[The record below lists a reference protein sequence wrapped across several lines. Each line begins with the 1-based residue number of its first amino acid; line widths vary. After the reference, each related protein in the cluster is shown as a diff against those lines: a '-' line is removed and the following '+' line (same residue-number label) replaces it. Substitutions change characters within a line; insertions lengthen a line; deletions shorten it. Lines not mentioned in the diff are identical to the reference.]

1 VKSQGQGLCL
11 DAVLGRRVCFYVV
24 LPYNSDDLFIFHK
37 KIHPFTWQL
46 NALLFATLHFRLEER
61 SHFLNGLKNP
71 GSLVYLRGVIMSKIR
86 TILSMLC
93 LSLLLFPA
101 LAMAVPVVAEPSND
115 DSEGWW
121 VETTV
126 DRDGNGIGD
135 MIEFHK
141 DNPLFLDED
150 GTLPLIV
157 DFDHTPDAQDVALL
171 EREIEFQHQWTL
183 EGIDALA
190 GRVPVDQ
197 ILEATTLPGVV
208 MLELDGILTTAN
220 GDAAVLHGVDTVW
233 ADTGY
238 DGAGSAVAII
248 DTGIDGAHASLDDLD
263 DDNSTDDPK
272 VIAFYDPVNNPSLT
286 NGTEVF
292 PYDDQ
297 GHGSHCAGTTA
308 GTGAPNYEHIGMAPQ
323 AFLVGVKVLDAGGSG
338 SFATVMAGME
348 WTVENRYKFN
358 IRGASMSLGGPG
370 LAEWASSEDDSVNR
384 YANEMMSA
392 GIAIFIAAGN
402 NGVSA
407 QIGTPGS
414 AEDAITVGALDKNS
428 AIAIYSSQGPTEELR
443 VKPNIAYVGSNVM
456 SVAFNSGDQYT
467 AMSGTS
473 MATPGAAGV
482 AALMYQ
488 ANPDL
493 SPFDIKNIMQETSTY
508 RLCIYMAANEPC
520 AEDFLPKNRQNNVYG
535 HGEVRA
541 LEAVYEAAERDYDF
555 DTTLEV
561 TVTTGVGMD
570 SRFHMSPDG
579 SLSYTAQGDVDTIQW
594 RSNHLRDDWSNIHSF
609 SPGDTSGTL
618 AAIDIIHQLEHLP
631 GIDVEGNHTIS
642 LRAIKANGSGGAS
655 SSPLISANIMLMDTD
670 NAFVTTGEL
679 SSGLSTTTLA
689 VALLGFVVV
698 FFVVLLLTGVISD
711 KEEGS
716 LAGVD
721 FKTLRTEGEAI
732 EAEIDSDVLVADSD
746 SA

>member
-1 VKSQGQGLCL
+1 
-11 DAVLGRRVCFYVV
+11 
-24 LPYNSDDLFIFHK
+24 
-37 KIHPFTWQL
+37 
-46 NALLFATLHFRLEER
+46 
-61 SHFLNGLKNP
+61 
-71 GSLVYLRGVIMSKIR
+71 MSKVQS
-86 TILSMLC
+86 TLSVLC
-93 LSLLLFPA
+93 LSLLLLPA
-101 LAMAVPVVAEPSND
+101 LATAVPIEIETKEEASD
-115 DSEGWW
+115 GWW

-135 MIEFHK
+135 MVERHK

-150 GTLPLIV
+150 GTLPLII
-157 DFDHTPDAQDVALL
+157 DFDHTPGASEVALL
-171 EREIEFQHQWTL
+171 EREIDFHHQWTL

-190 GRVPVDQ
+190 GRVPVDR
-197 ILEATTLPGVV
+197 ILDATTLPGVV
-208 MLELDGILTTAN
+208 MIELDGILTTAN

-272 VIAFYDPVNNPSLT
+272 VIAFYDPVNNPTLT

-348 WTVENRYKFN
+348 WTVENRYKYN

-370 LAEWASSEDDSVNR
+370 LAEWASSNDDSVNR
-384 YANEMMSA
+384 YANEMMAA

-428 AIAIYSSQGPTEELR
+428 AIAVYSSQGPTEELR
-443 VKPNIAYVGSNVM
+443 VKPNVAYVGSNVM
-456 SVAFNSGDQYT
+456 SVAFNTGDQYT
-467 AMSGTS
+467 GMSGTS

-508 RLCIYMAANEPC
+508 RLCVYMAANEPC
-520 AEDFLPKNRQNNVYG
+520 LEDAIPKNRQNNVYG

-541 LEAVYEAAERDYDF
+541 LDAVYEAAERDYEF
-555 DTTLEV
+555 DTSLDVSITDE
-561 TVTTGVGMD
+561 VGMD
-570 SRFHMSPDG
+570 SRFHMFPNDALTYSALG
-579 SLSYTAQGDVDTIQW
+579 NVDTIQW
-594 RSNHLRDDWSNIHSF
+594 RSNHLRDDWSNIHTF
-609 SPGDTSGTL
+609 SPGDTTGTL

-642 LRAIKANGSGGAS
+642 FRGIKANDSGGHA
-655 SSPLISANIMLMDTD
+655 SSPLISANIMLMDTAS
-670 NAFVTTGEL
+670 AFEAQEEA
-679 SSGLSTTTLA
+679 SSGISTTMIALG
-689 VALLGFVVV
+689 LLGFIVL
-698 FFVVLLLTGVISD
+698 FLVVLIVTGAISD
-711 KEEGS
+711 KEEGT
-716 LAGVD
+716 LAGID
-721 FKTLRTEGEAI
+721 FTTLQEDSQAAASQALD
-732 EAEIDSDVLVADSD
+732 AELESKDE
-746 SA
+746 

>member
-1 VKSQGQGLCL
+1 
-11 DAVLGRRVCFYVV
+11 
-24 LPYNSDDLFIFHK
+24 
-37 KIHPFTWQL
+37 
-46 NALLFATLHFRLEER
+46 
-61 SHFLNGLKNP
+61 
-71 GSLVYLRGVIMSKIR
+71 MSKVQI
-86 TILSMLC
+86 TLTLLC
-93 LSLLLFPA
+93 LSLFLFPA
-101 LAMAVPVVAEPSND
+101 VALAVPVEANPTGELVED
-115 DSEGWW
+115 GWW
-121 VETTV
+121 MNTTV

-135 MIEFHK
+135 MVERHK

-150 GTLPLIV
+150 ATLPLII

-171 EREIEFQHQWTL
+171 EREIDFQHQWTL
-183 EGIDALA
+183 EGIDAIA

-197 ILEATTLPGVV
+197 ILDATTLPGVV
-208 MLELDGILTTAN
+208 MIELDGILTTAN

-272 VIAFYDPVNNPSLT
+272 VIAFYDPVNNPTLT

-348 WTVENRYKFN
+348 WTVENRYKYN

-370 LAEWASSEDDSVNR
+370 LAEWASSNDDSVNR

-414 AEDAITVGALDKNS
+414 SEDAITVGALDKNS
-428 AIAIYSSQGPTEELR
+428 AIAIYSSQGPTEEGR
-443 VKPNIAYVGSNVM
+443 VKPNVAYVGSNVM
-456 SVAFNSGDQYT
+456 SVAFNTGDQYT
-467 AMSGTS
+467 GMSGTS

-520 AEDFLPKNRQNNVYG
+520 IEDAIPKNRQNNVYG

-541 LEAVYEAAERDYDF
+541 LDAVYEAAERDYEF
-555 DTTLEV
+555 DTSLDV
-561 TVTTGVGMD
+561 SITTEVGMD
-570 SRFHMSPDG
+570 SRFHMFPNDVM
-579 SLSYTAQGDVDTIQW
+579 SYSALGDVDTIQW

-609 SPGDTSGTL
+609 APGDATGTL

-642 LRAIKANGSGGAS
+642 FRGIKANDSGGHS
-655 SSPLISANIMLMDTD
+655 SSPLISANIMLMDTAS
-670 NAFVTTGEL
+670 AFETQDE
-679 SSGLSTTTLA
+679 SSTGLSTTSIA
-689 VALLGFVVV
+689 IGVMCFIIIFIVALLVV
-698 FFVVLLLTGVISD
+698 GAISD
-711 KEEGS
+711 KEEGTF
-716 LAGVD
+716 AGVD
-721 FKTLRTEGEAI
+721 FKTLQDGGETGMDATLLD
-732 EAEIDSDVLVADSD
+732 EASTDDSP
-746 SA
+746 